1 MTIFWENVKGENVT
15 TRYDVYTIA
24 NNYVKQTKKTRK
36 IASPQI
42 TAKSQPMFSDHEASQ
57 TEWCEPFD
65 FPKKNFRRRFPM
77 SPRVLKSLKINE
89 NQFLNFSIKTRPCIT
104 ESGQF

>member
-36 IASPQI
+36 IASPEI
-42 TAKSQPMFSDHEASQ
+42 TGAPNV
-57 TEWCEPFD
+57 
-65 FPKKNFRRRFPM
+65 NFR
-77 SPRVLKSLKINE
+77 KI
-89 NQFLNFSIKTRPCIT
+89 SVRKTI
-104 ESGQF
+104 

>member
-24 NNYVKQTKKTRK
+24 NNYVKQTKKTRR

-42 TAKSQPMFSDHEASQ
+42 TGAPNV
-57 TEWCEPFD
+57 
-65 FPKKNFRRRFPM
+65 NFR
-77 SPRVLKSLKINE
+77 KISVR
-89 NQFLNFSIKTRPCIT
+89 QRSKTI
-104 ESGQF
+104 